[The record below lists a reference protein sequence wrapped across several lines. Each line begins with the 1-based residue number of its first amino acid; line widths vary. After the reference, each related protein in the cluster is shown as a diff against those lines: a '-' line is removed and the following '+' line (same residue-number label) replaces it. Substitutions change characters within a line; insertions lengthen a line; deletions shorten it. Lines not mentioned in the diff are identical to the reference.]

1 MTQQTPGQRQRLIWA
16 FGIAAIWVGLIA
28 GVSFLA
34 TPVKFM
40 APSLSLP
47 VALDVG
53 RHTFAAFNKTEWV
66 IALALLGWLATTARS
81 APLAL
86 AAAVVATALVALE
99 AAWLLPELDHR
110 VGLIIA
116 GQTPPP
122 SRLHRAYII
131 VECVKLI
138 AVAVAAVY
146 SARALVQPAEAAR

>member
-1 MTQQTPGQRQRLIWA
+1 MTEQMSGQRQRLIWA
-16 FGIAAIWVGLIA
+16 FGIAAIWIGLIA

-53 RHTFAAFNKTEWV
+53 RHTFGAFNKTEWV
-66 IALALLGWLATTARS
+66 VALALLGWLATTVRI

-86 AAAVVATALVALE
+86 AAAIVATALVALE
-99 AAWLLPELDHR
+99 TAWLLPELDHR

-122 SRLHRAYII
+122 SRLHRAYIV
-131 VECVKLI
+131 VECIKLI
-138 AVAVAAVY
+138 AVAIAAF
-146 SARALVQPAEAAR
+146 SAARALVQPTEAAR